1 VQAVCVFC
9 GSRVGSRPI
18 YSEAA
23 RRLGTVVAERGLRL
37 VYGGGKVGLMGLLAD
52 AALAAGGEV
61 VGVIPKA
68 LLEKEIGHE
77 GLSDLRV
84 VGSMHERKMLM
95 AELSNGF
102 VALPGGYGTLE
113 EFLEVLSWAQLSI
126 HEKPCALLEVDGFFD
141 PLLGLFNRAVEDGF
155 VHPDHRSLVLS
166 GDQPGALLDA
176 MAAYEPPDTK
186 KWVSPRQL

>member
-1 VQAVCVFC
+1 MQAVCVFC
-9 GSRVGSRPI
+9 GSSVGSRPT
-18 YSEAA
+18 YPEAA

-37 VYGGGKVGLMGLLAD
+37 VYGGGKVGLMGFLAD

-95 AELSNGF
+95 AELSDGF

-126 HEKPCALLEVDGFFD
+126 HEKPCALLDVDGFFG
-141 PLLGLFNRAVEDGF
+141 PLSSLFDSAVEEGF
-155 VHPDHRSLVLS
+155 VHPDHRSLLLMNEH
-166 GDQPGALLDA
+166 PNALLDEMERYA
-176 MAAYEPPDTK
+176 PPRTK
-186 KWVSPRQL
+186 KWVSPREL